1 MKKQLLLL
9 VMMLLPM
16 VAMADDS
23 GSCGDNV
30 TYTYVEATHTLTISG
45 TGPMKDYNYNDKPW
59 NNYGTT
65 IVKVI
70 IEEGVTT
77 IGENAFYGCN
87 GLISITIPNSVTSI
101 GKNAFSNC
109 SGLTSIT
116 IPNSVTSIGD
126 YAFSSCWRL
135 TTITIPNSVT
145 SIGGGAFSHCSGLTS
160 IIIPNSVT
168 SIGVNTFNS
177 CSGLTSI
184 TIPYGVLSIGYS
196 AFAYCSGLTSVTIPN
211 SVTSIGEF
219 AFDRCSGLTSIT
231 IPNSVTSISGSA
243 FAYCSGLESISVANG
258 NSTFNS
264 ENDCNAIIKTATHTL
279 IAGCKNTVIPNS
291 VTSIGSSAFSGC
303 RGLTS
308 VTIPNSVTSIGEFA
322 FSDCTGVISIT
333 ISNSVT
339 SIGRS
344 AFSGCRGLT
353 SVTIPNSVTS
363 IGDYAFLSCI
373 SLEMVKVM
381 AATPPVAYGNTFNN
395 YGIPLYVPDDAI
407 ETYTATS
414 PWSSFT
420 TIKGLSEVLKCA
432 KPTITIVD
440 CKLIFEC
447 DTKGVKFKV
456 NYNYVGTKDVEGDET
471 ILAGTTTCH
480 VSVYATKEGYE
491 NSDVATAD
499 VELHIG
505 KKGDVNADGEVNVAD
520 LVTTTN
526 IIMGK
531 DK

>member
-1 MKKQLLLL
+1 MKKLLLL
-9 VMMLLPM
+9 IVIMLLPM
-16 VAMADDS
+16 LAKADSS
-23 GSCGDNV
+23 GTCGDNL
-30 TYTYVEATHTLTISG
+30 TWTLVESTGTLTICGSG
-45 TGPMKDYNYNDKPW
+45 AMTDYSSYISVPWYNDRNKVLL
-59 NNYGTT
+59 
-65 IVKVI
+65 IVI
-70 IEEGVTT
+70 DDGVTS
-77 IGENAFYGCN
+77 IGNSAFSGCS
-87 GLISITIPNSVTSI
+87 GLTSVTIPNSVTSI
-101 GKNAFSNC
+101 GDYAFYEC

-145 SIGGGAFSHCSGLTS
+145 SIGGGAFSYCSGLTS

-168 SIGVNTFNS
+168 SIGVNTFKS

-291 VTSIGSSAFSGC
+291 VTSIGS
-303 RGLTS
+303 
-308 VTIPNSVTSIGEFA
+308 
-322 FSDCTGVISIT
+322 
-333 ISNSVT
+333 
-339 SIGRS
+339 S